1 MHEFLHDCC
10 YLGRSEAAVATTA
23 SMSIQASRVVNG
35 FWLIFF
41 GLSVVADLNL
51 VPGLSGFLRAV
62 AKRGKDDE
70 GDDPAGKR
78 RRPWWQ
84 VTVPHGWFTHFYVV
98 GVLWNAVA
106 LFHSLI
112 ECAWAGSDPSVVGAA
127 LASTLFQAHVTRRL
141 YESAFVSIHRPGGRM
156 HVVGYLIGV
165 VYYIC
170 VPLTLAHPLAA
181 AAVVG
186 SVADAWRRGSI
197 AYLLEPVDGTKLAAA
212 ADGIRHVLKFA
223 FTASGRSGVGALM
236 SGFCVMGGVYA
247 WGVGNAHQHRY
258 HVALAKLRGREKR
271 RENVEKKDREG
282 AAKEYDVP
290 RGGWF
295 ERVSCPHYAAE
306 VLLYVGMCAVACGSG
321 FGAGGIITGA
331 PGFGPAAAATRTAP
345 MLASVAANLALAA
358 RRNHEWYLRHM
369 PDYPKGRWAMIPGI
383 L

>member
-1 MHEFLHDCC
+1 MSADFQKSCPLLFDCTIPLCC

-23 SMSIQASRVVNG
+23 IMLIQASRFVNS

-186 SVADAWRRGSI
+186 ITHAAEIR
-197 AYLLEPVDGTKLAAA
+197 LLEQTPTTPRQRRRRRLRPTTNAA
-212 ADGIRHVLKFA
+212 I
-223 FTASGRSGVGALM
+223 
-236 SGFCVMGGVYA
+236 
-247 WGVGNAHQHRY
+247 
-258 HVALAKLRGREKR
+258 
-271 RENVEKKDREG
+271 
-282 AAKEYDVP
+282 
-290 RGGWF
+290 
-295 ERVSCPHYAAE
+295 
-306 VLLYVGMCAVACGSG
+306 
-321 FGAGGIITGA
+321 
-331 PGFGPAAAATRTAP
+331 AATSAP
-345 MLASVAANLALAA
+345 SATNNEHA
-358 RRNHEWYLRHM
+358 R
-369 PDYPKGRWAMIPGI
+369 
-383 L
+383 

>member
-186 SVADAWRRGSI
+186 SVSDAWRRGSI
-197 AYLLEPVDGTKLAAA
+197 AYLLEPIDGTKLDAA
-212 ADGIRHVLKFA
+212 ADGARHVLKFA

-236 SGFCVMGGVYA
+236 SGFCVAGGVYA
-247 WGVGNAHQHRY
+247 
-258 HVALAKLRGREKR
+258 
-271 RENVEKKDREG
+271 
-282 AAKEYDVP
+282 
-290 RGGWF
+290 
-295 ERVSCPHYAAE
+295 
-306 VLLYVGMCAVACGSG
+306 
-321 FGAGGIITGA
+321 
-331 PGFGPAAAATRTAP
+331 
-345 MLASVAANLALAA
+345 
-358 RRNHEWYLRHM
+358 
-369 PDYPKGRWAMIPGI
+369 
-383 L
+383 

>member
-1 MHEFLHDCC
+1 MCC

-23 SMSIQASRVVNG
+23 SMLIQASRFVNS

-212 ADGIRHVLKFA
+212 ADGIAARPQVRVHRQREVRRGRADERLLRH
-223 FTASGRSGVGALM
+223 GRRVR
-236 SGFCVMGGVYA
+236 V
-247 WGVGNAHQHRY
+247 GVGNAHQHRY
-258 HVALAKLRGREKR
+258 HVALAELRGGEKK
-271 RENVEKKDREG
+271 RENVEKKERAG
-282 AAKEYDVP
+282 AAKEYGVP

-295 ERVSCPHYAAE
+295 ESVSCPHYAAE
-306 VLLYVGMCAVACGSG
+306 VLLYVGICAVACGSG
-321 FGAGGIITGA
+321 FGAGGIATGA
-331 PGFGPAAAATRTAP
+331 PGSGRRRRLARTAP
-345 MLASVAANLALAA
+345 MLASVAANLSLAA